1 LGRSAGHSRSPAVRL
16 AAVVALAAIGFPR
29 LARSQEPPARPV
41 GAAALTGTPLSHAPA
56 GEACVASEQCAVRQ
70 GYGSVCVEGIC
81 KPYVDKWSLLDM
93 IGAANAPNPPPFKLM
108 PAVFPA
114 IGFSPAA
121 GALIGVDGTLGMF
134 LGDPKD
140 TTISNLQGV
149 VLFTSNTQMIVQVS
163 STVMTAHNDWEL
175 QGDWRFLLFNQDT
188 YGLGTGPT
196 PVGSGFTL
204 SGWGTT
210 AAVAGGQP
218 MDFNMIRFNETV
230 YRRAWKELYAGA
242 GARIDRYFAVQDKQL
257 DLAATPPVV
266 TSNYAYSIY
275 NGFDPNQYTTSGVAL
290 SALWDSR
297 DSTINPYRGIYGL
310 LDFTAYPTWLGSSRT
325 AAVMQA
331 ELRAY
336 VGMDPAIPRNVLAFW
351 AYFRGVTGGV
361 LPYLALPAIGWD
373 SRNRTGRG
381 YIQGRFRGLQEAYA
395 EVEWR
400 FRLTDNGFLGGVL
413 FANGQSFSAQAV
425 NTSGP
430 GWTYTYAG
438 QKLFEYIQPGGG
450 FGLRFMMNAE
460 SRTNVTLDFGF
471 GNNYFGVWLNAGE
484 YF

>member
-1 LGRSAGHSRSPAVRL
+1 LGRSVGHSRSSSVRL
-16 AAVVALAAIGFPR
+16 AAVAALAAVLLPP
-29 LARSQEPPARPV
+29 LAQGQDSPARPV
-41 GAAALTGTPLSHAPA
+41 GAAALTGTPLSHAPT
-56 GEACVASEQCAVRQ
+56 GEACVASEQCAVRH

-121 GALIGVDGTLGMF
+121 GALIGVDGTLGMY
-134 LGDPKD
+134 LGDPSD

-149 VLFTSNTQMIVQVS
+149 VLLTSKAQVIVQVS

-210 AAVAGGQP
+210 AAVPGGQP

-230 YRRAWKELYAGA
+230 YRRAWKDLYAGA
-242 GARIDRYFAVQDKQL
+242 GVRIDRYFAVQDQQL
-257 DLAATPPVV
+257 DLGATPPVV
-266 TSNYAYSIY
+266 TSNYAYSVY

-290 SALWDSR
+290 STLWDSR
-297 DSTINPYRGIYGL
+297 DSTINPYRGIYAL
-310 LDFTAYPTWLGSSRT
+310 LDFTAYPTWLGSSRS

-336 VGMDPAIPRNVLAFW
+336 VGMDPSIPRNVLAFW

-361 LPYLALPAIGWD
+361 LPYLALPATGWD

-395 EVEWR
+395 EAEWR

-413 FANGQSFSAQAV
+413 FANAQSFSAQAV

-450 FGLRFMMNAE
+450 FGLRFMMNSE